1 MVARRRLKKRECS
14 RRTVDGFGEL
24 LDLSFWLSKGQLELC
39 IVDESVKDVGR
50 VRYGGCC
57 STRQHR
63 QLVPRIFLAAVSN
76 THTLMS
82 NAGCNHE
89 ARGDAADFAAR
100 PVTCVFETLHRW
112 PLAVFLLDALG
123 CLCSA
128 VICLLFLASDCCI
141 HSQSE
146 PAQDAIRWSPHVLAL
161 ATSRLFVRRFS
172 GSAAVGTVDAWHR
185 GSCWQPTTQYC
196 LQTKV
201 QHIRQ
206 VLFVLSLPSTDLL
219 LWLRDI
225 SESEQHCSCVRA
237 IFVNIEK

>member
-1 MVARRRLKKRECS
+1 MFGTADVARQGNTDSLCHAFFLQPFQTLTHSCPMQGATMKRVVMQPIS
-14 RRTVDGFGEL
+14 QRF
-24 LDLSFWLSKGQLELC
+24 
-39 IVDESVKDVGR
+39 
-50 VRYGGCC
+50 
-57 STRQHR
+57 
-63 QLVPRIFLAAVSN
+63 FL
-76 THTLMS
+76 
-82 NAGCNHE
+82 
-89 ARGDAADFAAR
+89 R
-100 PVTCVFETLHRW
+100 PVTGVFETLHRW

-123 CLCSA
+123 CLYSA